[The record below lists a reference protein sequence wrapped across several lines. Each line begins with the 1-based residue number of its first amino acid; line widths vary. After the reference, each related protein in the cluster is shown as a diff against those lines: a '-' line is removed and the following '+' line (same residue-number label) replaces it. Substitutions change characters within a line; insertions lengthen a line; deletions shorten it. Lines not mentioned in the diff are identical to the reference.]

1 MANPY
6 RDKKGQ
12 FASGGSG
19 GGGKAKSAT
28 VKPAKAKPVK
38 AKAKA
43 KPAKA
48 KSFSKAERL
57 RMTDARFGSR
67 GSKADRMMDTF

>member
-1 MANPY
+1 MAQR
-6 RDKKGQ
+6 RDRLGR
-12 FASGGSG
+12 FAGKG
-19 GGGKAKSAT
+19 GGGG
-28 VKPAKAKPVK
+28 K